1 MALENLQRCRIIQL
15 TKSPEDIDI
24 SALIPDEVVN
34 DNCELYEE
42 IEENLSDSVGMDDM
56 PEDIFDALLENCLF
70 KGKIRD
76 AMLLTLHA
84 NMGVRN
90 SDVSR
95 IRVFEILKP
104 DKTFR
109 SRLTF
114 GEQKTG
120 KLRNFYINKAM
131 QIAVAC
137 YLKNNPSKKMT
148 DYLITS
154 EGNRKKQETA
164 TIKLH
169 DGNTM
174 SYQTTSPLSRMQEE
188 RIIKDNL
195 LEIGVSLRND
205 ARCKGGE
212 YKLNTHSLRKLYA
225 EKFVETGAVL
235 KTQGKVVL
243 DTNLLTLV
251 SLDLG
256 HEKLETS
263 LRYTHKSE
271 KIKQEIVLNMN
282 LGLNVWL
289 RYLG

>member
-1 MALENLQRCRIIQL
+1 MTAENLQRCRIIQL
-15 TKSPEDIDI
+15 AKSPEDIDI

-56 PEDIFDALLENCLF
+56 PEDIFNALLENCLS

-95 IRVFEILKP
+95 IRVFEMLKP

-120 KLRNFYINKAM
+120 KIRNFYINKAM

-137 YLKNNPSKKMT
+137 YLKNNPSKKIT

-154 EGNRKKQETA
+154 EGNRKKQETV

-174 SYQTTSPLSRMQEE
+174 TYQTTSSLSRMQEE

-225 EKFVETGAVL
+225 EKFVETGAIL
-235 KTQGKVVL
+235 KDKGEIIL
-243 DTNLLTLV
+243 DSNLL
-251 SLDLG
+251 SLISIDLS
-256 HEKLETS
+256 HSDISTT

-271 KIKQEIVLNMN
+271 KAKKKIVMNMN

-289 RYLG
+289 RHLG